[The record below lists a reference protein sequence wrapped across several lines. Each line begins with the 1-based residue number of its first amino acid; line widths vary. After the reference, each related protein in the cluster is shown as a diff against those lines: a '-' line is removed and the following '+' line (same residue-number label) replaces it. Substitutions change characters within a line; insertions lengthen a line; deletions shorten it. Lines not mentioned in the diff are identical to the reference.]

1 MPQPQP
7 QPAQHGSYDK
17 LSVCW
22 TRLQQLIQN
31 ATKLACQ
38 LACRSGFSSSGD
50 HHLAPWQVVK
60 GPVTK
65 HLPVGAERVGFTRTA
80 DATAKI
86 PGFVDELRWQ
96 AGSPV
101 LVLGAMA
108 HGQLDITYIDR

>member
-1 MPQPQP
+1 M
-7 QPAQHGSYDK
+7 A
-17 LSVCW
+17 L
-22 TRLQQLIQN
+22 L
-31 ATKLACQ
+31 
-38 LACRSGFSSSGD
+38 
-50 HHLAPWQVVK
+50 QVVK

-86 PGFVDELRWQ
+86 PGFVNELRWQ